1 MTHHVTNNFKKVAL
15 GLVALFALAFLP
27 SCWFDTNNCYTEAY
41 IVCDNGVEFV
51 QTEYCTPYRDF
62 WGNWYEEC
70 VYDGY
75 YQQNCWTDYRCVDAP
90 QCWTD
95 ADCKGARACVNNR
108 CETYKFPPNNN
119 GGNGNNGNNGGN
131 NNNTQTCSTDNDCG
145 TNGVCVKYGNYKSCA
160 QSCLNNSHC
169 SNGYVCEFLSNS
181 LSQGACLDR
190 SYPCNKAADCHSGMV
205 CAGGSCKVSCNSS
218 NDCTVG
224 NASFTCVS
232 GGYCNT

>member
-145 TNGVCVKYGNYKSCA
+145 TNGVCVDYGNYKSCA

-169 SNGYVCEFLSNS
+169 STAMSANSCQTTSRRAPASIAVIRAIKPQTAPVAWYAQVDLAKFRAIAAMTALSVTRATLAS
-181 LSQGACLDR
+181 
-190 SYPCNKAADCHSGMV
+190 
-205 CAGGSCKVSCNSS
+205 
-218 NDCTVG
+218 VG
-224 NASFTCVS
+224 IAIRN
-232 GGYCNT
+232 